1 MYSGLIT
8 VLSEKLSEK
17 IKKTAFIEIIF
28 MSYSFV
34 HRKINEE
41 AFPDAPDL
49 YDKDKMQ
56 VRGRGKYGYNQP
68 SRQEGELFFRN
79 CRIWKYYISAKC
91 FRLIPTYPYVGKRSR
106 ESSGIRG
113 FCQDTYFPIGWMF
126 ITAYHPAYKI
136 SASIFTMRAGYFSF
150 SLLQYY
156 LKITGKEGNTYASG
170 KNTNSSERE
179 IPGIPI

>member
-1 MYSGLIT
+1 MPLT
-8 VLSEKLSEK
+8 FTTK
-17 IKKTAFIEIIF
+17 IKCRSEAAANTAT
-28 MSYSFV
+28 
-34 HRKINEE
+34 INR
-41 AFPDAPDL
+41 PDRRANCFSAKSLP
-49 YDKDKMQ
+49 
-56 VRGRGKYGYNQP
+56 
-68 SRQEGELFFRN
+68 EN

-91 FRLIPTYPYVGKRSR
+91 FRLIPTYPYDGKRSR